1 MEFFYSNIYREKYAE
16 FLKIDFPRVPF
27 TADIELFKKVGELGK
42 QLVQLHLLE
51 SGELDKPI
59 AKYQGVGEN
68 DRIEKVVYN
77 EDEQRV
83 YINDCKYFEGI
94 NSELWSY
101 HIGGYQVL
109 YKYLKD
115 RKGRILEDARRYCKI
130 ATALQKTIELQKEIN
145 LIYPKIEENI
155 LE

>member
-1 MEFFYSNIYREKYAE
+1 EKYAE

-27 TADIELFKKVGELGK
+27 TSNLELFKKIGELGK

-51 SGELDKPI
+51 SDELDTPI
-59 AKYQGVGEN
+59 AKYQGASEN

-83 YINDCKYFEGI
+83 YINEGKYFEGI
-94 NSELWSY
+94 NSELWQY

-130 ATALQKTIELQKEIN
+130 ATALQKTIGLQKEID
-145 LIYPKIEENI
+145 LLYPKVEENI